1 MNEWAVFT
9 RDIDGVEVIINLSRV
24 RRIVPRFVSTLP
36 NPVGS
41 RLIFST
47 NERGCTDYLDIK
59 EDMRSV
65 LNGLRG
71 L

>member
-9 RDIDGVEVIINLSRV
+9 RDIDGVEVVVNLSRV
-24 RRIVPRFVSTLP
+24 LRIVPRFVGASAT
-36 NPVGS
+36 PVGS

-47 NERGCTDYLDIK
+47 NERGCNDYLDIK

-71 L
+71 